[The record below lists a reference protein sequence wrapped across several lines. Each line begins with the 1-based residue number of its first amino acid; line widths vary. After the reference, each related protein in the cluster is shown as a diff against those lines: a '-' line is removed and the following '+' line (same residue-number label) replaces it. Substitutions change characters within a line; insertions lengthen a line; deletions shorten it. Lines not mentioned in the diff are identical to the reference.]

1 MKEGGD
7 LYINDNFGDNVLTT
21 KFTIDLKDQGGE
33 IRQQIYEELVRERKF
48 TQIQNQRAEARK
60 TVLKKRC
67 NYIIN

>member
-48 TQIQNQRAEARK
+48 TQI
-60 TVLKKRC
+60 
-67 NYIIN
+67 